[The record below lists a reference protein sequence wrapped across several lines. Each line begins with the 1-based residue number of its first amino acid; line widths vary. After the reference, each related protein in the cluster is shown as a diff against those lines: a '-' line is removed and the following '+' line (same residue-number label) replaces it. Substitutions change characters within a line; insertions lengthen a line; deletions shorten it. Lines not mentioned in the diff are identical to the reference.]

1 MGLVSVLGVK
11 NAGKLPGWRNVPIQN
26 MFSFKRHPQRTAK
39 PISDKNLFIWFQSW
53 CWTVE
58 QEMKAKN
65 QEKEKKKKNYLLKDI
80 YGKESK
86 NLIGTENIWG
96 KT

>member
-1 MGLVSVLGVK
+1 MML
-11 NAGKLPGWRNVPIQN
+11 NC
-26 MFSFKRHPQRTAK
+26 RTR
-39 PISDKNLFIWFQSW
+39 
-53 CWTVE
+53 
-58 QEMKAKN
+58 MKAKN